1 MQGLPGDRLL
11 GACAQDR
18 GAEQTASFRCI
29 QDSSLLLLRSLAQ
42 ILLRGECPIIQGTS
56 EIATA
61 KPAQAP

>member
-1 MQGLPGDRLL
+1 MQVI
-11 GACAQDR
+11 ACLEPVHKTE
-18 GAEQTASFRCI
+18 GAEQTASFKCI